1 MGGYQIKSSTKAGDP
16 LRFCAETERK
26 QSHRSGL
33 AGPSVNLELSGHVH
47 NYLVQNVLRALVD
60 NRVVKCAGTT
70 LQEKVG
76 YDIYKIFEE
85 RYLSEDERQKRM
97 LEGIQSVDLCKIR
110 SNASDKKT
118 SGVAAETKLSDFYGN
133 TYCIRLDHQI
143 LTDHGVF

>member
-1 MGGYQIKSSTKAGDP
+1 M
-16 LRFCAETERK
+16 
-26 QSHRSGL
+26 
-33 AGPSVNLELSGHVH
+33 
-47 NYLVQNVLRALVD
+47 RALVD
-60 NRVVKCAGTT
+60 NRVVKFAGTT

-85 RYLSEDERQKRM
+85 RYLSEDERQKRL

-118 SGVAAETKLSDFYGN
+118 SGVAAETTLSDSYGN